1 MSGCMVQQARPVDVV
16 KKDDDL
22 WSPRH
27 SSSHSQPFFSGLG
40 SESAFLSHFL
50 PAPGNHPSSTV
61 GQFSS
66 NALRADLQRSKHA
79 GETPFPHAGG
89 TPSPRHSSCVASADS
104 CGRRC
109 HEHEQ

>member
-1 MSGCMVQQARPVDVV
+1 MVLQARPVDVV

-27 SSSHSQPFFSGLG
+27 SQSYNQPFFTGLG

-50 PAPGNHPSSTV
+50 PAPGNHPSTTS

-66 NALRADLQRSKHA
+66 NALRADLQRTQHTGDAQESLMRGQA
-79 GETPFPHAGG
+79 CFS
-89 TPSPRHSSCVASADS
+89 PSTAPLCAVRPDPPIAT
-104 CGRRC
+104 
-109 HEHEQ
+109 

>member
-1 MSGCMVQQARPVDVV
+1 MV

-27 SSSHSQPFFSGLG
+27 SSLHSQPFFTGLG

-61 GQFSS
+61 GQLSN

-79 GETPFPHAGG
+79 GEAAPHLTLTQCLRSQLRQTLAC
-89 TPSPRHSSCVASADS
+89 SIALAPRLQKQRMRA
-104 CGRRC
+104 
-109 HEHEQ
+109 